1 MPKTKTRTKAALVTG
16 AARRIGRAIALDLA
30 DQGFAVGIH
39 YHASANAARALKRE
53 IEARGGA
60 AALVKADLGREA
72 EVRGLVGRTERLLGP
87 VVVLINNAAVFDN
100 DTAATATRRSWDRHL
115 EINLRAPFVL
125 IQDFARRLPVRAKGN
140 VINLVDQRVFNLTP
154 YFTSYTVSKVGL
166 WALTQTLALAL
177 APRIRVNAIGP
188 GPTLPSARQ
197 SVRQFAEQWRAFPLQ
212 RPVELREVTAAIR
225 FLLDAPSVTG
235 QMIAIDSGQ
244 HLGWAHGGKPPPPE

>member
-1 MPKTKTRTKAALVTG
+1 MATTKPKAALVTG

-30 DQGFAVGIH
+30 EQGFAVGLH
-39 YHASANAARALKRE
+39 HHESAQAARALQRE
-53 IEARGGA
+53 IEARGGR

-72 EVRGLVGRTERLLGP
+72 DVKGLVRRTERLIGP
-87 VVVLINNAAVFDN
+87 LTVLVNNAAVFDN
-100 DTAATATRRSWDRHL
+100 DTVASATRRSWDRHM

-125 IQDFARRLPVRAKGN
+125 TQEFAQRLPARTKGN
-140 VINLVDQRVFNLTP
+140 VINLIDQRVFNLTP
-154 YFTSYTVSKVGL
+154 FFTSYTVSKVGL

-188 GPTLPSARQ
+188 GPTLPSVRQ
-197 SVRQFAEQWRAFPLQ
+197 TARQFAEQWRAFPLQ

-225 FLLDAPSVTG
+225 FLLNAPSVTG

-244 HLGWAHGGKPPPPE
+244 HLGWSHGGRPPRPE